1 MKGKWAESDTLLD
14 INDISGQIIGRS
26 GWMDGWMDLLVCISI
41 VILKYKGIGFQVLR
55 FIIFIIR
62 KFIFI

>member
-26 GWMDGWMDLLVCISI
+26 GWMDGWMD
-41 VILKYKGIGFQVLR
+41 GFTRMHLHRNPQ
-55 FIIFIIR
+55 I
-62 KFIFI
+62 